1 MKDQSNGDILHFLTA
16 ELLSYNVINMCYTI
30 VYQNDFKMDFM
41 QRRFLMTKND
51 FKDLTKN
58 ILLLDGATG
67 SNLMAAGM
75 PRGVCTE
82 TWVLQHKEIL
92 QKLQKAYID
101 AGSRIIYAP
110 TFGANRINLKLHHLE
125 DKIKEMNYE
134 LVAIA
139 KESAN
144 GQAFIAGDITTTGK
158 MMAPSGDLTYEE
170 AFEVYEEQIS
180 FLRDAG
186 VDMIIA
192 ETMINIEET
201 LAAVDAASQVCELPI
216 LCTMTVEAD
225 GSIFSG
231 GNAVE
236 AALALESAGA
246 SAVGINCSVGPDQLV
261 SVVRNIKEAVSIPVI
276 AKPNAGMPLIDE
288 QGNAVY
294 NMTPAEFAKHLK
306 VLVENGASIIG
317 GCCGTTPEYI
327 KAVAEELGIY
337 AGH

>member
-1 MKDQSNGDILHFLTA
+1 
-16 ELLSYNVINMCYTI
+16 
-30 VYQNDFKMDFM
+30 
-41 QRRFLMTKND
+41 MTKTE

-58 ILLLDGATG
+58 LLLLDGATG

-82 TWVLQHKEIL
+82 TWVLNHKEIL

-201 LAAVDAASQVCELPI
+201 LAAADAASQVCELPI

-276 AKPNAGMPLIDE
+276 AKPNAGMPVIDDK
-288 QGNAVY
+288 GNAVY
-294 NMTPAEFAKHLK
+294 SMGAAEFAKHMK

-327 KAVAEELGIY
+327 KAVAEILKQ
-337 AGH
+337 